1 LIFGLMEIVIAS
13 ILAFTTTNIDD
24 IFILTLFFGNPK
36 YSSRDVVLGQYLGI
50 GTLIAISFAGSFI
63 GLVIDQ
69 KHIGLL
75 GLFPIYIGIRAA
87 FNMNRTDEQPG
98 PTKISDQANGQIQKT
113 LSVASVTIANGGDNI
128 SIYIPLFATLSITG
142 KLTMT
147 FIFLLMTAVW
157 CIAAKY
163 LSKRPIIQQTVERYG
178 HVITPFIFILLGIYI
193 IYESRTLDLFLR
205 N

>member
-1 LIFGLMEIVIAS
+1 MEIVIAS

-63 GLVIDQ
+63 GLVIDP
-69 KHIGLL
+69 KYIGLL

-87 FNMNRTDEQPG
+87 FNMNRTDEEPD
-98 PTKISDQANGQIQKT
+98 PTKISDQANGQMQKT

-147 FIFLLMTAVW
+147 FIFLLMTAAW

-163 LSKRPIIQQTVERYG
+163 LSKRPLVQRTVEKYG

-193 IYESRTLDLFLR
+193 IYESKTLDLFLR